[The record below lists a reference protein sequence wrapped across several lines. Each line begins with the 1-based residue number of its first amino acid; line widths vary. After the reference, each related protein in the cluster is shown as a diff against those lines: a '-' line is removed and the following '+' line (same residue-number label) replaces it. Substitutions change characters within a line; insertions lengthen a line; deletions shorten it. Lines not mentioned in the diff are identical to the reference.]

1 MDQAPGLVGKGA
13 TNGLASESAR
23 LFCRRYIK
31 CSECFPAACAR
42 CDLWGLPIVAH
53 IPDPLP
59 LPCRKQN
66 WTNADRVC
74 LSWTAPRDNMR
85 QTTAAATDRDR
96 SGAPEFETP

>member
-1 MDQAPGLVGKGA
+1 MALRRKVLVSFAVGILSA
-13 TNGLASESAR
+13 ASVF
-23 LFCRRYIK
+23 LL
-31 CSECFPAACAR
+31 PAHVA
-42 CDLWGLPIVAH
+42 DLWGLPIVAH

-96 SGAPEFETP
+96 SGAAGNSRTP